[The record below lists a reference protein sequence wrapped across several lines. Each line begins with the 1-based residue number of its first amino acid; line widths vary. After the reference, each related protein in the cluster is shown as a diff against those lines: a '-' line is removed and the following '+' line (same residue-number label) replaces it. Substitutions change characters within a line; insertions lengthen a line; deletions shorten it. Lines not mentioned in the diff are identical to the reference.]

1 MQQPK
6 KNPFTL
12 PSILTPDPSSTLAQS
27 LVLHGRTLD
36 VARAVTRDEAG
47 KLKEEGEKRRE
58 KADKRNLYLLREGG
72 ALPMHQTFSCSFLTI
87 FYVVILPNTPAAES
101 LTPAEIE
108 RRTNS
113 FNARRTLLR
122 SNPSLFISKTRLSIR
137 QIPIFVT
144 ERVLK
149 RLAIHAVR
157 AFETEVKKGLRAG
170 LTPDEL
176 AEIIDEDEE
185 SQVKEEEGDK
195 SIKKAH
201 RKGERGTGVKQA
213 KIVRQHDRV
222 DPVTGK
228 GRSKGYGFLEMLKHA
243 DALRVLRW
251 TNNHPDIG
259 PLFEGWWKDEL
270 DDLIKQEKR
279 KEDKDEARLKRM
291 KDELE
296 KSGSRQS
303 KGTLI
308 AEFSIENVQV
318 VQRRSALQKDRGPV
332 RVTPLV
338 FYDDLICF
346 HTSDN

>member
-1 MQQPK
+1 MYEI
-6 KNPFTL
+6 FFCSCL
-12 PSILTPDPSSTLAQS
+12 IIC
-27 LVLHGRTLD
+27 
-36 VARAVTRDEAG
+36 
-47 KLKEEGEKRRE
+47 
-58 KADKRNLYLLREGG
+58 YL
-72 ALPMHQTFSCSFLTI
+72 
-87 FYVVILPNTPAAES
+87 VILPNTPAAES

-170 LTPDEL
+170 LTTDEL
-176 AEIIDEDEE
+176 AEIVDEENDEE

-195 SIKKAH
+195 GVKKAH
-201 RKGERGTGVKQA
+201 KKGERGTGVKQA
-213 KIVRQHDRV
+213 KIVRQHERV

-251 TNNHPDIG
+251 TNNNPDIG
-259 PLFEGWWKDEL
+259 PLFEKWWKDEL

-318 VQRRSALQKDRGPV
+318 VQRRSALQKDRGLV
-332 RVTPLV
+332 RVPLFV
-338 FYDDLICF
+338 LHYNDLICF